1 MVYFKRQPW
10 ESSRSIE
17 VALEKDNWVL
27 EEKRDLSTRGSWV
40 ENRVI
45 RVSKIRP
52 GVLDSGDDLISM
64 NGLLLF
70 GQLLPIHLN
79 ELTLN
84 SNLTILCDFQ
94 QAVYIWSQTE
104 ERGNDIIKEPGEF
117 LKEVFTDLPCL
128 PLRRFILVICCHS
141 TLLVPFHS
149 TLVKILSYVSFC
161 CYSIS
166 FTR

>member
-1 MVYFKRQPW
+1 M
-10 ESSRSIE
+10 
-17 VALEKDNWVL
+17 
-27 EEKRDLSTRGSWV
+27 
-40 ENRVI
+40 I

-104 ERGNDIIKEPGEF
+104 ERGNFAALQIQIKLRIL
-117 LKEVFTDLPCL
+117 LK
-128 PLRRFILVICCHS
+128 
-141 TLLVPFHS
+141 
-149 TLVKILSYVSFC
+149 
-161 CYSIS
+161 
-166 FTR
+166 